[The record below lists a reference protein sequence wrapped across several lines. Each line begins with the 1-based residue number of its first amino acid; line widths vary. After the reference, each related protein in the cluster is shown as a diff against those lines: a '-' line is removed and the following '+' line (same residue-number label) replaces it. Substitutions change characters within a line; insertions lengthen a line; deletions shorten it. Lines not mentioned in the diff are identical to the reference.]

1 MNDLAF
7 SIGQFDHETGYRPLN
22 IPDGPHTDV
31 VYFVLNGNRV
41 KIGTTTNLRNR
52 VRALALPSSN
62 VIAVVR
68 GGRSKEADL
77 HATLSHLRV
86 GRTEWF
92 AFDHPIPD
100 LINHWHAQAML
111 ARRHA
116 RFNVF
121 TAPMRT
127 GAQK

>member
-7 SIGQFDHETGYRPLN
+7 SIGKFDRETGYRPLN
-22 IPDGPHTDV
+22 IPDGPHADV

-52 VRALALPSSN
+52 VRALSLPSSN
-62 VIAVVR
+62 VIAVVP
-68 GGRSKEADL
+68 GGRNKEADL
-77 HATLSHLRV
+77 HAALSHLRI

-92 AFDHPIPD
+92 AFDRPIAD

-111 ARRHA
+111 ARRHGHL
-116 RFNVF
+116 NVF
-121 TAPMRT
+121 TAPMPT
-127 GAQK
+127 GAPK

>member
-7 SIGQFDHETGYRPLN
+7 SIGEFDRETGYRPLN
-22 IPDGPHTDV
+22 IPDGPHADV

-41 KIGTTTNLRNR
+41 KIGTTANLRNR
-52 VRALALPSSN
+52 VRALSLPSSN
-62 VIAVVR
+62 VIAVVP
-68 GGRSKEADL
+68 GGRSREAEL
-77 HATLSHLRV
+77 HAALSHLRV

-92 AFDHPIPD
+92 AFDPSVAD

-121 TAPMRT
+121 TAPMPT